1 MDYNTQILLIDD
13 DTGLLKVYEKIFT
26 LKHFN
31 VIAVSD
37 SLKALD
43 IIKKQQIAVVISD
56 IIMPKMDGM
65 MLLKEIKECS
75 PATEVIMLT
84 AEGSVSGAVDAVH
97 KGAFTY
103 MVKPADIEELLFNVK
118 RAYEVYSIKEENY
131 VLKQQISDITKEE
144 PLIGNSTCIEKIKEK
159 VETIA
164 PMDSTVLIMGE
175 SGTGKEILANMI
187 YSKSKRMD
195 KPFIRVNCAALT
207 QNLLESE
214 LFGHEKG
221 AFTGA
226 ERMRKGRFEMAQ
238 GGTILLDEIGELPLE
253 TQAKLLR
260 VLQEKEFERVG
271 GATTIKT
278 DFRLIAATNKDL
290 RKAVENHRFREDLF
304 YRINV
309 LPITLPPLRERKE
322 DIPVLADYFLKQIAK
337 EVKKPILLF
346 EKDAIQQFLDY
357 DWPGN
362 VRELKN
368 VIERLVVLSN
378 HGQIGME
385 DIPEEIKNKKIKT
398 DIKLQQVQPINVIT
412 LSDAKK
418 EFEKNYIIKALERNE
433 WNVTKTAEEL
443 DLARKNLYKK
453 LHEYKIEFY

>member
-1 MDYNTQILLIDD
+1 MNCNTQILLIDD

-26 LKHFN
+26 LKKFN
-31 VIAVSD
+31 VIAESD
-37 SLKALD
+37 SLKALE

-65 MLLKEIKECS
+65 RLLKEIKDFS

-84 AEGSVSGAVDAVH
+84 AEGSVSGAVEAVH
-97 KGAFTY
+97 MGAFTY

-118 RAYEVYSIKEENY
+118 RAYEVYSIKEENS

-144 PLIGNSTCIEKIKEK
+144 PLIGISSSIEEIKQK

-164 PMDSTVLIMGE
+164 PMESTVLIMGE

-187 YSKSKRMD
+187 YSKSQRTD

-207 QNLLESE
+207 ENLLESE

-226 ERMRKGRFEMAQ
+226 DRMHKGRFEMAQ
-238 GGTILLDEIGELPLE
+238 NGTILLDEIGELPLG

-271 GATTIKT
+271 GSTTIKT
-278 DFRLIAATNKDL
+278 NFRLIAATNKDL
-290 RKAVENHRFREDLF
+290 RKEVEKQRFREDLF

-309 LPITLPPLRERKE
+309 LPLTIPPLRERKE

-337 EVKKPILLF
+337 EVKKPVLTF
-346 EKDAIQQFLDY
+346 DNDAIQLLLDY
-357 DWPGN
+357 NWPGN

-368 VIERLVVLSN
+368 VIERLVVLSSN
-378 HGQIGME
+378 GRIAFE
-385 DIPEEIKNKKIKT
+385 DIPEEIRNKKKKIDFKQVEPVHTKT
-398 DIKLQQVQPINVIT
+398 L
-412 LSDAKK
+412 LDAKK
-418 EFEKNYIIKALERNE
+418 RFEKEYILKTLKQNE
-433 WNVTKTAEEL
+433 WNVTKTAMEL

-453 LHEYKIEFY
+453 LHEYHIDF

>member
-1 MDYNTQILLIDD
+1 MDYKKQILLIDD
-13 DTGLLKVYEKIFT
+13 DDALLKVYEKIFT
-26 LKHFN
+26 LKKFN
-31 VIAVSD
+31 IIAVNE

-43 IIKKQQIAVVISD
+43 IVKKQQIAVVISD

-65 MLLKEIKECS
+65 KLLREIKESS

-84 AEGSVSGAVDAVH
+84 AEGSVSGAVEAVH
-97 KGAFTY
+97 QGAFTY
-103 MVKPADIEELLFNVK
+103 MVKPADIEELLFNVR
-118 RAYEVYSIKEENY
+118 RACEVYSIKEENY
-131 VLKQQISDITKEE
+131 VLRQHISDITREE
-144 PLIGNSTCIEKIKEK
+144 PLIGDSLCMKEIKEK
-159 VETIA
+159 AETIA

-187 YSKSKRMD
+187 YSKGRRKEMA
-195 KPFIRVNCAALT
+195 FVRVNCAALP

-226 ERMRKGRFEMAQ
+226 ERMRKGRFEIAQ

-271 GATTIKT
+271 GSVTIKT
-278 DFRLIAATNKDL
+278 DFRLIAATNKNL
-290 RKAVENHRFREDLF
+290 RKEVEEHRFREDLF

-309 LPITLPPLRERKE
+309 LPITLPPLRERRE
-322 DIPVLADYFLKQIAK
+322 DIPILVDYFLKQIA
-337 EVKKPILLF
+337 EDVKKPVLLVKK
-346 EKDAIQQFLDY
+346 EALKQLIEY

-368 VIERLVVLSN
+368 VIERLVVLSMN
-378 HGQIGME
+378 GEIGLE
-385 DIPEEIKNKKIKT
+385 DIPEEIRNKKRKGAST
-398 DIKLQQVQPINVIT
+398 ALATVRS

-418 EFEKNYIIKALERNE
+418 EFEEQFIIKALERNE

-443 DLARKNLYKK
+443 KLARKNLYKK

>member
-1 MDYNTQILLIDD
+1 MNYNTQILLVDD
-13 DTGLLKVYEKIFT
+13 DIGLLKVYEKIFT
-26 LKHFN
+26 LKNFN
-31 VIAVSD
+31 VITASN

-43 IIKKQQIAVVISD
+43 IIKRQQIAVVISD

-65 MLLKEIKECS
+65 ALLKEIKECS
-75 PATEVIMLT
+75 PITEVIMLT
-84 AEGSVSGAVDAVH
+84 AEGSVSGAVEAVH

-103 MVKPADIEELLFNVK
+103 LLKPADIEELLFNVK

-131 VLKQQISDITKEE
+131 VLRQQISDITKEE
-144 PLIGNSTCIEKIKEK
+144 PLIGNSLCIKKIKEK

-187 YSKSKRMD
+187 YNKSKRKD
-195 KPFIRVNCAALT
+195 RTFVRVNCAALT

-226 ERMRKGRFEMAQ
+226 DRMRKGRFEMAQ
-238 GGTILLDEIGELPLE
+238 EGTILLDEIGELPLG

-271 GATTIKT
+271 GSSTIKT

-290 RKAVENHRFREDLF
+290 RQEVENHRFREDLF

-309 LPITLPPLRERKE
+309 LPLTIPPLRERRE
-322 DIPVLADYFLKQIAK
+322 DIPILTDYFLKQIAK
-337 EVKKPILLF
+337 EVKKPVMLF
-346 EKDAIQQFLDY
+346 EKEALQQLLEY
-357 DWPGN
+357 EWPGN

-368 VIERLVVLSN
+368 VIERLVVLSK
-378 HGQIGME
+378 HEKIDLE
-385 DIPEEIKNKKIKT
+385 DIPEEIRNKNMKEDILQLGETIKIKT
-398 DIKLQQVQPINVIT
+398 
-412 LSDAKK
+412 LSEARK
-418 EFEKNYIIKALERNE
+418 EFEKIFILKALDRNE
-433 WNVTKTAEEL
+433 WSITKTAEEL
-443 DLARKNLYKK
+443 QLARKNLYKK
-453 LHEYKIEFY
+453 LHEYKIKFS